1 MSKYEIDYAK
11 AKTIINGMDFKL
23 VMRLPK
29 TDKRFSFGALDG
41 SEGENMIDL
50 NFLSILVTAHNV
62 NGKASLDLTYE
73 KYDSEGQFLGTN
85 TALY

>member
-1 MSKYEIDYAK
+1 MTKYEFDYAK
-11 AKTIINGMDFKL
+11 AKAIINGMDFNL

-29 TDKRFSFGALDG
+29 TDKRFSVGALDG

-73 KYDSEGQFLGTN
+73 KYDSEGQFLGTA
-85 TALY
+85 TAPY